1 MKQVSGFSLFC
12 GCSKCY
18 ACRVLLVCQSH
29 VQLNLGIKNIN
40 INILMKLERANLVD
54 ETIIRSQTFMWI
66 RQSLMTKYLVI
77 GKPEEFIQICTVT
90 KMVKNSH
97 QFTV

>member
-1 MKQVSGFSLFC
+1 
-12 GCSKCY
+12 
-18 ACRVLLVCQSH
+18 
-29 VQLNLGIKNIN
+29 
-40 INILMKLERANLVD
+40 
-54 ETIIRSQTFMWI
+54 MWI
-66 RQSLMTKYLVI
+66 RQLKYEMDTLLMTKYPFT